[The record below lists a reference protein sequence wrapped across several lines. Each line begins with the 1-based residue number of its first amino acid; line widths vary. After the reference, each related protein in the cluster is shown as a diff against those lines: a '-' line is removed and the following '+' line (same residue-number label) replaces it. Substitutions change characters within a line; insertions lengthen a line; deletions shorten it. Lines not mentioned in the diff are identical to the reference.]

1 MTQYLQLGPGNRVTG
16 IFELPANEAPVVG
29 DTIVMVNLT
38 PFPPGWPEG
47 ATPTEELHFSEGV
60 CVWIEGQPLAAAQA
74 AAIAKTY
81 IDVDAVYEAA
91 IGRRATEY
99 ADAESE
105 ARAYAAAGYTGIAG
119 EYVDGFARRNPTGI
133 VQTSQWAAQ
142 QIIGRADAFNSAA
155 LSMRTTRFD
164 RQADMRAA
172 TTAAELATAVTAWSN
187 FIATLRAQLGV

>member
-1 MTQYLQLGPGNRVTG
+1 MTDQYAVKNVAGVVVNLHSQPVGEIPPHFDGGFTVEKLSVQVSGFPVQPCDGAKL
-16 IFELPANEAPVVG
+16 FVVG
-29 DTIVMVNLT
+29 
-38 PFPPGWPEG
+38 G
-47 ATPTEELHFSEGV
+47 ALEWD
-60 CVWIEGQPLAAAQA
+60 CPLIDRTN

-105 ARAYAAAGYTGIAG
+105 ARAYAAAGYTGVAG
-119 EYVDGFARRNPTGI
+119 EYVAGFARRNPTGI

-142 QIIGRADAFNSAA
+142 QIMGRADAFNNAA

-172 TTAAELATAVTAWSN
+172 TTAAELATAVTAWNN
-187 FIATLRAQLGV
+187 FIATTRAQLGV